1 MFEILLIFIM
11 ASVTITVQMQSKT
24 KLKVSET
31 TMKVFMSSNTA
42 LPLTLQIVKAK

>member
-31 TMKVFMSSNTA
+31 TMKVFQSSKTA